1 VNEGPVVDDE
11 EPGGESR
18 RQRLSRHGRRTRLYT
33 GTVSLVAALVILVL
47 LIAANTRSVKLGWV
61 VGSTNASLIWVIL
74 AAAVLGWILGITT
87 SVVIRHRMRR
97 RD

>member
-1 VNEGPVVDDE
+1 MAFITLP
-11 EPGGESR
+11 
-18 RQRLSRHGRRTRLYT
+18 
-33 GTVSLVAALVILVL
+33 LVAALVILVL

-61 VGSTNASLIWVIL
+61 GGSTSASLIWIIL

-87 SVVIRHRMRR
+87 SVLIRHRIRR